1 MRRSSNK
8 KIDIT
13 PKNEVKK
20 MFRDW
25 FKRRNEVGQVM
36 TKLDVINNVIKHLTK
51 SQDKFLKDAMD
62 EMVFEGLIEIQDDG
76 VTVVLKRKIR

>member
-1 MRRSSNK
+1 MRKTSNK

-13 PKNEVKK
+13 PKNEVKQ

-25 FKRRNEVGQVM
+25 FKKRNEAGQVM
-36 TKLDVINNVIKHLTK
+36 TKQDVINTVIKKLTK

-62 EMVFEGLIEIQDDG
+62 EMVFEGLIEIQEDG
-76 VTVVLKRKIR
+76 VTVVLKRKVR